1 MRAERLRR
9 RGRSAFFLFVLRVGS
24 DEMTWLGFE
33 CWVMFR
39 VSVGGIQVEVDAAVS
54 GCVVKREKR
63 SFLLAIHDDAS
74 KWLST
79 SPHDASMFLN

>member
-1 MRAERLRR
+1 
-9 RGRSAFFLFVLRVGS
+9 
-24 DEMTWLGFE
+24 
-33 CWVMFR
+33 MFR